1 MVEYYRKRQRNL
13 GYIDLFPKSVSAR
26 QLYLLDIELVLSSC
40 GTVVPLFD
48 YVQDRTEM
56 DAWIEK
62 RGQGGIED
70 YLAQQNQLSLGGFET
85 NILAL
90 NGLSEG
96 SE

>member
-1 MVEYYRKRQRNL
+1 MVRRCYF
-13 GYIDLFPKSVSAR
+13 GYIDLFSKSVSAR
-26 QLYLLDIELVLSSC
+26 QLYLLAIELVLSSC
-40 GTVVPLFD
+40 GAGVPLFD

-62 RGQGGIED
+62 PGQGGIED

>member
-1 MVEYYRKRQRNL
+1 
-13 GYIDLFPKSVSAR
+13 
-26 QLYLLDIELVLSSC
+26 
-40 GTVVPLFD
+40 
-48 YVQDRTEM
+48 VQDRTAM

-70 YLAQQNQLSLGGFET
+70 YWAQQNQLSLDGFET
-85 NILAL
+85 NILTL

>member
-1 MVEYYRKRQRNL
+1 M
-13 GYIDLFPKSVSAR
+13 
-26 QLYLLDIELVLSSC
+26 LDIELVLSSC
-40 GTVVPLFD
+40 GTGVALFG

-62 RGQGGIED
+62 PGQGGIED

>member
-1 MVEYYRKRQRNL
+1 MVRRCY
-13 GYIDLFPKSVSAR
+13 SAR

-40 GTVVPLFD
+40 GTVVALFD

-62 RGQGGIED
+62 PGQGGIED
-70 YLAQQNQLSLGGFET
+70 YLAQPNQLSLGGFET

>member
-1 MVEYYRKRQRNL
+1 MVRRCYF
-13 GYIDLFPKSVSAR
+13 GYIDLFSKSVSAR

-40 GTVVPLFD
+40 GTGVPLFD

-62 RGQGGIED
+62 PGQGGIED

>member
-1 MVEYYRKRQRNL
+1 MVRRCYF
-13 GYIDLFPKSVSAR
+13 GYIDLFSKSVSAR
-26 QLYLLDIELVLSSC
+26 QLYLLAIELVLGSS
-40 GTVVPLFD
+40 GTGVPLFD

-62 RGQGGIED
+62 PGQGGIED

>member
-1 MVEYYRKRQRNL
+1 MVRRCYF
-13 GYIDLFPKSVSAR
+13 GYIDLFSKSVSAR
-26 QLYLLDIELVLSSC
+26 QLYLLAIELVLGSC
-40 GTVVPLFD
+40 GTGVPLFD

-62 RGQGGIED
+62 PGQGGIED

>member
-1 MVEYYRKRQRNL
+1 VVEYYRKRQRNL

-40 GTVVPLFD
+40 GTGVALFG

-62 RGQGGIED
+62 PGQGGIED